1 MKNNNHG
8 STFRMDA
15 YTGEKKGPDTTF
27 AYDAMIGGEKKEE
40 EVTPIG
46 VKGENPVS
54 GTNAGANFRMD
65 AYSGSKG
72 ERKMES
78 TFDYGAMMGK
88 GKKEEEAPAEPVISA
103 KGENPVSGTNAGA
116 NFRMDAYAGGKKK
129 EGPKVESTFA
139 YDAIIG
145 KKK

>member
-1 MKNNNHG
+1 MSSNNHG

-15 YTGEKKGPDTTF
+15 YAGEKKEGAKVESTF
-27 AYDAMIGGEKKEE
+27 AYDAMIGSKKQ
-40 EVTPIG
+40 EVEVAPI
-46 VKGENPVS
+46 
-54 GTNAGANFRMD
+54 T
-65 AYSGSKG
+65 
-72 ERKMES
+72 
-78 TFDYGAMMGK
+78 
-88 GKKEEEAPAEPVISA
+88 A
-103 KGENPVSGTNAGA
+103 KGENPVSGSNAGA